1 MNARFNVGKLEL
13 GPRGSVETQPSNNL
27 LKSLR
32 KTLLTL
38 ICSLCESGSG
48 TSAMPLFSSSH
59 SKHYHLHKLVA
70 MSTMVSP
77 PLHGS
82 QAPAEAGG
90 GTATLQAE
98 KQRLILSDGTE
109 AHLKRVFDKL
119 RGKDATLS
127 PEKLAEWMA
136 TVQGQTIRELR
147 KDGYKFQEFL
157 EVVYFN
163 NGFEAMRI
171 PEEKDLSK
179 PISNYFISSSHNTYL
194 LGNQLTSKASTDA
207 YKNVSTFFK
216 FSQSSL
222 IFTIGI
228 TSWLSLH

>member
-1 MNARFNVGKLEL
+1 MSLKLLINSGVNVRSDVGKLDL
-13 GPRGSVETQPSNNL
+13 RPRASVETLSCNNL
-27 LKSLR
+27 LMVKR

-38 ICSLCESGSG
+38 ICRPCESGI
-48 TSAMPLFSSSH
+48 SAMPLFSSSH
-59 SKHYHLHKLVA
+59 SKQSHLHKLVA

-82 QAPAEAGG
+82 HASAEAGG
-90 GTATLQAE
+90 GTATLQAQ

-109 AHLKRVFDKL
+109 THLKKVFDKL

-127 PEKLAEWMA
+127 PEKLAEWMIA
-136 TVQGQTIRELR
+136 VQGQALSDLQ
-147 KDGYKFQEFL
+147 KGGYKFQGFL

-194 LGNQLTSKASTDA
+194 SGNQLTSKSSTDG
-207 YKNVSTFFK
+207 YKNVSTSLE
-216 FSQSSL
+216 FSNED
-222 IFTIGI
+222 
-228 TSWLSLH
+228 